1 MCLFFV
7 SFLDYLHVFL
17 EEWFTLQNQVEQ
29 RDATFSENL
38 FHFHTHLKTHSCT
51 ITWSEHI
58 SLCYGFFFS
67 SSKPWCEWIHL
78 RNI

>member
-1 MCLFFV
+1 MCLFL
-7 SFLDYLHVFL
+7 FLSWIIYVFP

-58 SLCYGFFFS
+58 SLCYGFFS
-67 SSKPWCEWIHL
+67 SSKPWWEWIHL